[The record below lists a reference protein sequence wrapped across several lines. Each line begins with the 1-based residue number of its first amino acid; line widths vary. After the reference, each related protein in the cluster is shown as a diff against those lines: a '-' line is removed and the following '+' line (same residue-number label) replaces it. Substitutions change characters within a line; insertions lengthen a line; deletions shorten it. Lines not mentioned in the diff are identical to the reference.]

1 MRTEDV
7 CWDWANEVL
16 YQMCRNA
23 PKHTDVNVTA
33 GKLWLIG
40 RAYSAQ
46 IERGAGGGAGAA
58 DSVYA
63 KAASAI
69 VNSQLDSWIESVADV
84 ATVDLTNLDRVL
96 AVHSRFT
103 ALLRDHT
110 GRGRRSFASKY
121 LHFHNPS
128 AFFIFDA
135 RAEAQVREE
144 TGKQSRFQLPSSCV
158 EADQTYASFTL
169 RMIEYRNRQGHG
181 LTPRQLDDR
190 LLGYR

>member
-1 MRTEDV
+1 MPAEDV

-16 YQMCRNA
+16 YQMCLNA
-23 PKHTDVNVTA
+23 PKHTDINVTA

-46 IERGAGGGAGAA
+46 IERGAGGGAGTA

-63 KAASAI
+63 KVASAI
-69 VNSQLDSWIESVADV
+69 ANSQLDNWIDSVADV
-84 ATVDLTNLDRVL
+84 TTVDLTNLDRVL
-96 AVHSRFT
+96 AVHYRFT

-110 GRGRRSFASKY
+110 RRRRRSFASKY
-121 LHFHNPS
+121 LHFHNPN

-135 RAEAQVREE
+135 RAEAQVRAE
-144 TGKQSRFQLPSSCV
+144 TGKQGRFQLPSSHV
-158 EADQTYASFTL
+158 EADQIYASFTL

-181 LTPRQLDDR
+181 LTPRKLDDR